1 MDRFTG
7 SLTIHTHKDKTARQ
21 AYTDECV
28 AKANQT
34 NSTIDEAD
42 ELLEDVMKR
51 NGFFDIETND
61 NCIQAYYSG
70 KYTDNIHRIFDRND
84 VMDADGKFDDYE
96 EGGSFKITRKKE
108 NKSEMEDAV
117 FLSALSD
124 ETLMTELIKRNFTQE
139 ALLSLYKA
147 CRKEN

>member
-7 SLTIHTHKDKTARQ
+7 SLTIHTYKDKAARQ
-21 AYTDECV
+21 AYANECA

-42 ELLEDVMKR
+42 ELLEDVMEQ
-51 NGFFDIETND
+51 NGFFDIETNG

-70 KYTDNIHRIFDRND
+70 KYTDDVYHICDRND
-84 VMDADGKFDDYE
+84 VMDADGEFDDYE

-108 NKSEMEDAV
+108 SKGEMEDAV

-139 ALLSLYKA
+139 TLLSLYKT